1 MVKNNA
7 GERIIVPVYIEAT
20 YDYYNVSLGK
30 IKRELDNEVKTV
42 YGKGKIYSY
51 LNNYIK
57 KGDLK
62 TIEINKRAIS
72 NGAVQSR
79 TGTNSSLITRS
90 IPSLNTDV
98 NSQYMQNGQ
107 IIHR

>member
-1 MVKNNA
+1 MQYNPVGVFQWKDNNKTNKYGSRDYIFLTNVKNNA

-57 KGDLK
+57 KVIKKRLK
-62 TIEINKRAIS
+62 
-72 NGAVQSR
+72 
-79 TGTNSSLITRS
+79 
-90 IPSLNTDV
+90 
-98 NSQYMQNGQ
+98 
-107 IIHR
+107 